1 MPCRT
6 FITRRPVRAQSLSL
20 GFGTLHRL
28 LPVTVTPEAPASM
41 SITSLAPGSDC
52 TAAFR
57 AAYEN
62 RYTWEPGFGGYKG
75 RAVWEQPGVAG
86 APDQRA
92 EGTFVVGADL
102 KATVE
107 GITDEAIHKA
117 VASQLWE
124 VAIHRVRRSFEQ
136 THGENTFTAGDTDA
150 VGTEVIVGG
159 KNTGDRYRIK
169 GNVVTMVHRHI
180 HGTVVTIFTES
191 TTDTGNGYL
200 SRSYS
205 SQYADPASGAA
216 KGGTS
221 RFTDTFVPL
230 AGTGPWV
237 LSERVVETDAF
248 GDTPAGRQVFRFE
261 DLQPLAPS
269 PHP

>member
-6 FITRRPVRAQSLSL
+6 STPHSLVRVRDLID
-20 GFGTLHRL
+20 
-28 LPVTVTPEAPASM
+28 PALTASTQV
-41 SITSLAPGSDC
+41 SNQITSGSDC

-62 RYTWEPGFGGYKG
+62 RYTWEPDFGGYQG
-75 RAVWEQPGVAG
+75 RCIWEQDGDASEDGKRV
-86 APDQRA
+86 

-102 KATVE
+102 KATVA
-107 GITDEAIHKA
+107 GVADEEIHKA
-117 VASQLWE
+117 LASQLWE

-136 THGENTFTAGDTDA
+136 THGANTFTAGDTDA

-159 KNTGDRYRIK
+159 KNTGDRYRIQ
-169 GNVVTMVHRHI
+169 NDVVTMVHRHI

-191 TTDTGNGYL
+191 TTDTGSGYL
-200 SRSYS
+200 SRSYT
-205 SQYADPASGAA
+205 SQYSDPASGEA

-230 AGTGPWV
+230 TEAGPWV
-237 LSERVVETDAF
+237 LSERVVETEAH
-248 GDTPAGRQVFRFE
+248 GETPAGRQVFRFE
-261 DLQPLAPS
+261 DLAPLA
-269 PHP
+269 

>member
-1 MPCRT
+1 
-6 FITRRPVRAQSLSL
+6 
-20 GFGTLHRL
+20 
-28 LPVTVTPEAPASM
+28 VTIAPTQA
-41 SITSLAPGSDC
+41 IAAAGSDC

-62 RYTWEPGFGGYKG
+62 RYTWQPGFAGYRG
-75 RAVWEQPGVAG
+75 RCVWEQG
-86 APDQRA
+86 DQRH
-92 EGTFVVGADL
+92 EGTFSVGADL
-102 KATVE
+102 KAKVE
-107 GITDEAIHKA
+107 GISDETVHKA
-117 VASQLWE
+117 VAGQLWE

-159 KNTGDRYRIK
+159 KNAGDRYRIK
-169 GNVVTMVHRHI
+169 DSVVTMVHRHI

-200 SRSYS
+200 SHSYT
-205 SQYADPASGAA
+205 SQYSDPASGAPR
-216 KGGTS
+216 GGLS

-230 AGTGPWV
+230 AGDGPWV
-237 LSERVVETDAF
+237 LSERLVESEAF

-261 DLQPLAPS
+261 GLEPLA
-269 PHP
+269 

>member
-1 MPCRT
+1 MPISISHPT
-6 FITRRPVRAQSLSL
+6 
-20 GFGTLHRL
+20 
-28 LPVTVTPEAPASM
+28 APSSA
-41 SITSLAPGSDC
+41 IAPGADC

-62 RYTWEPGFGGYKG
+62 RYTWDPGFGGYQG
-75 RAVWEQPGVAG
+75 RAVWEQDGRRV
-86 APDQRA
+86 
-92 EGTFVVGADL
+92 EGQFQVGADL

-107 GITDEAIHKA
+107 GIDDAEIHKA

-159 KNTGDRYRIK
+159 KSTGDRYRIN

-191 TTDTGNGYL
+191 TTDTGSGYL
-200 SRSYS
+200 SRSYT
-205 SQYADPASGAA
+205 SQYADPATGAV
-216 KGGTS
+216 KGGRS

-230 AGTGPWV
+230 GEGGPWV
-237 LSERVVETDAF
+237 LGERVVETEAH
-248 GDTPAGRQVFRFE
+248 GETPAGRQVFRFE
-261 DLQPLAPS
+261 LLAPLA
-269 PHP
+269 

>member
-6 FITRRPVRAQSLSL
+6 FITPALVRVVGLASPHS
-20 GFGTLHRL
+20 
-28 LPVTVTPEAPASM
+28 VTATPEAP
-41 SITSLAPGSDC
+41 TSPALIAPGSDC

-86 APDQRA
+86 EADQRA

-102 KATVE
+102 KAQVD
-107 GITDEAIHKA
+107 GISDEAIHKA

-136 THGENTFTAGDTDA
+136 THGANTFTAGDTDA

-169 GNVVTMVHRHI
+169 DDVVTMVHRHI

-191 TTDTGNGYL
+191 TTDTGSGYL
-200 SRSYS
+200 SRSYT
-205 SQYADPASGAA
+205 SQYSDPASGEA

-230 AGTGPWV
+230 AGVGPWV
-237 LSERVVETDAF
+237 LSERVVESDAF

-261 DLQPLAPS
+261 ALEPLA
-269 PHP
+269 

>member
-1 MPCRT
+1 M
-6 FITRRPVRAQSLSL
+6 
-20 GFGTLHRL
+20 
-28 LPVTVTPEAPASM
+28 TVTPQAP
-41 SITSLAPGSDC
+41 TTPVLAPGSDA

-62 RYTWEPGFGGYKG
+62 RYTWEPGFGGYRG
-75 RAVWEQPGVAG
+75 RCIWEQG
-86 APDQRA
+86 DRRL
-92 EGTFVVGADL
+92 EGTFEVGADL

-107 GITDEAIHKA
+107 GIDDPEVHKA
-117 VASQLWE
+117 IASQLWE

-159 KNTGDRYRIK
+159 KNAGDRYRIQ
-169 GNVVTMVHRHI
+169 GDVVTMVHRHI

-191 TTDTGNGYL
+191 TTDTGSGYL
-200 SRSYS
+200 SRCYT
-205 SQYADPASGAA
+205 SQYSDPATGEP
-216 KGGTS
+216 KGGRS

-230 AGTGPWV
+230 AGVGPWV
-237 LSERVVETDAF
+237 LSERVVETEAC

-261 DLQPLAPS
+261 DLAPLG
-269 PHP
+269 